1 MKSKSKEAKLNLG
14 KYTQNGAPIVWTY
27 VENAANDNIVY
38 LALEGVTVYPFR
50 CLSKERDDNISRYCY
65 YQDSDL
71 RDWLNSDFLKQYF
84 TSEERMKIKEIRI
97 PSIDE
102 INKWLPK
109 CVDRVCFPSMEAQNN
124 GAEVF
129 HSYDDKSACVYWLA
143 DSGRKVGMSAT
154 VVMANGQ
161 IYNSAYLSAVNVCVR
176 PVIELWGEKEV
187 WD

>member
-97 PSIDE
+97 PYIDE
-102 INKWLPK
+102 INGCPNVLTGF
-109 CVDRVCFPSMEAQNN
+109 VFPRWKLRIM
-124 GAEVF
+124 VLRF
-129 HSYDDKSACVYWLA
+129 FIVMMIKMHVYI
-143 DSGRKVGMSAT
+143 G
-154 VVMANGQ
+154 
-161 IYNSAYLSAVNVCVR
+161 
-176 PVIELWGEKEV
+176 
-187 WD
+187 